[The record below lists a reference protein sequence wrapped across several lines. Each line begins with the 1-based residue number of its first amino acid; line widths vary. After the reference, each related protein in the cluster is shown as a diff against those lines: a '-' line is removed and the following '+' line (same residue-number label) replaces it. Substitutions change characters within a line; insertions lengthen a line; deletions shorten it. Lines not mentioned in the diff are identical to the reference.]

1 MNRVTRISMAG
12 RRSPALGRLAILAGF
27 ALVFVSP
34 VFGQDGAALYNSYCA
49 SCHGADGG
57 GGPAAMGLD
66 VQPADFSDCSFA
78 LREPDSDWLAVAHGG
93 GASRGFSESM
103 PAWSG
108 TLSLGELEAVVAHIR
123 TLCTETRWPRG
134 ELNLPRAL
142 FTEKA
147 FPEDEAVVT
156 FDYTEGGSEIET
168 EFLYEKRFGPQGQLE
183 ISLPLVYLDRAG
195 DAGSDTQFGDL
206 AVGWKQNLYHAY
218 SQGSGQI
225 FSVGIEA
232 ILPTGDE
239 DKGFGKG
246 TTIIEPYLSYGKLW
260 PGDTFLQVQL
270 LGEFAND
277 SSVDDEAAFRAT
289 LGRTWARGEH
299 GFGRAWTPMI
309 EALVFRDLHSGAD
322 TKVDLVP
329 QVQVTLNKRQHIR
342 LNAGFRIP
350 VNHTR
355 GRDTHFVMYLLWDW
369 FDGGL
374 FEGW

>member
-1 MNRVTRISMAG
+1 MNRSCATRD
-12 RRSPALGRLAILAGF
+12 RRGALAT
-27 ALVFVSP
+27 FVLLTGLITMSLQP
-34 VFGQDGAALYNSYCA
+34 VFAQEGAANYSTYCA
-49 SCHGADGG
+49 SCHGVDGA
-57 GGPAAMGLD
+57 GGPASVGLD
-66 VQPADFSDCSFA
+66 VKPADFSDCSFA

-93 GASRGFSESM
+93 GPSRGFSEQM
-103 PAWSG
+103 PAWG
-108 TLSLGELEAVVAHIR
+108 GVLSIAELEAVMAHIR
-123 TLCTETRWPRG
+123 GLCSDQRWPRG

-147 FPEDEAVVT
+147 FPEDEAVLT
-156 FDYTEGGSEIET
+156 FDYTDGGSEFET
-168 EFLYEKRFGPQGQLE
+168 ELLYEKRFGPQGQLE
-183 ISLPLVYLDRAG
+183 ISLPLVYLESVG

-206 AVGWKQNLYHAY
+206 AVGWKQNLFHEY
-218 SQGSGQI
+218 SDGRGQI

-260 PGDTFLQVQL
+260 PGRVFLQLQL

-277 SSVDDEAAFRAT
+277 SAVDDEAALRAA
-289 LGRTWARGEH
+289 LGKTWSSGAS
-299 GFGRAWTPMI
+299 GFGRAWTPML
-309 EALVFRDLHSGAD
+309 EALVFKDLHGGAD

-329 QVQVTLNKRQHIR
+329 QLQVTLNRRQHIMV
-342 LNAGFRIP
+342 NAGFRIP
-350 VNHTR
+350 ANHTE
-355 GRDTHFVMYLLWDW
+355 GRDTRFVVYLLWDW